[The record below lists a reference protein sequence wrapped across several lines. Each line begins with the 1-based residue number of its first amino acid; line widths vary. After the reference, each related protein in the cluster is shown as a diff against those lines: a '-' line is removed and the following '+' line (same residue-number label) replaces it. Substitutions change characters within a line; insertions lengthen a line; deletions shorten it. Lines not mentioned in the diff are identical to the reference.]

1 MNKYRSILSLA
12 AVMLVLFS
20 SSSFMVGIHL
30 CGGDVQNIALF
41 AKADVCEME
50 KQLPP
55 CHKQEPKPCCDDEV
69 IIHEGESF
77 KVTSTEISFVS
88 NSAIE
93 MVIPEVLISEVIPSS
108 PVSNSHYCNY
118 DPPLRADDLTVSL
131 QVFLI

>member
-12 AVMLVLFS
+12 AAVLVLFS

-41 AKADVCEME
+41 TKADVCEME
-50 KQLPP
+50 KQLSP
-55 CHKQEPKPCCDDEV
+55 CHRQEPRSCCDDEV
-69 IIHEGESF
+69 IVHEGENF
-77 KVTSTEISFVS
+77 KVSSTEISVAS
-88 NSAIE
+88 IPAME

-108 PVSNSHYCNY
+108 PVLNSHSFNY
-118 DPPLRADDLTVSL
+118 DPPLRAEDLTVSL

>member
-12 AVMLVLFS
+12 AAVLVLFS

-41 AKADVCEME
+41 TKADVCEME

-55 CHKQEPKPCCDDEV
+55 CHRQEPRSCCDDEV
-69 IIHEGESF
+69 IVHEGENF
-77 KVTSTEISFVS
+77 KVSSTEISVAS
-88 NSAIE
+88 IPAME
-93 MVIPEVLISEVIPSS
+93 MVLPDVIISEVIPSN
-108 PVSNSHYCNY
+108 PVQKFHYHNY
-118 DPPLRADDLTVSL
+118 DPPLRAENITIAL